1 MISEWL
7 KKERNSLW
15 KIINGNSTTKQKLKS
30 IDNSWKQIE
39 KIVGVELNLLKK
51 IGGTLWVSKKKNKH
65 KCVL

>member
-1 MISEWL
+1 MDSTFTTNEERMEREMISEWL

-15 KIINGNSTTKQKLKS
+15 KLINGNSTTKQKLKS

-51 IGGTLWVSKKKNKH
+51 K
-65 KCVL
+65 

>member
-1 MISEWL
+1 MDCTITTKKERMGRQMISEWL

-15 KIINGNSTTKQKLKS
+15 KLINGNSTTKQKLKS

-51 IGGTLWVSKKKNKH
+51 K
-65 KCVL
+65 